1 MAEMTGC
8 PIYLLKA
15 KRSLKKQWKPML
27 SEALKKEI
35 VSRLQ
40 NAFSYC
46 RIYLFGSYTYGTP
59 ESGSDLDIA
68 VILSNVES
76 KVRESIKIAQLLSDL
91 NFPKDIVV
99 CSDDDFNFYRNEAG
113 SIFRTIAEKGVL
125 LNG

>member
-1 MAEMTGC
+1 M
-8 PIYLLKA
+8 I
-15 KRSLKKQWKPML
+15 

-40 NAFSYC
+40 NAYSYC
-46 RIYLFGSYTYGTP
+46 RIYLFGSYAYGTP
-59 ESGSDLDIA
+59 EPGSDLDIA

-76 KVRESIKIAQLLSDL
+76 KVSESIRIAQLLSDIDV
-91 NFPKDIVV
+91 PKDIVV
-99 CSDDDFNFYRNEAG
+99 CSKDDFDFYRGEAG